1 MPPPTTT
8 PPPPPSFPLNLLPG
22 AVFVLLPF
30 LFLFRALLGAHARH
44 NSSSSSTP
52 EEEAASSSSSSSS
65 SSVRRLKKKH
75 VRWLLGPFRFQALP
89 SRAMAALFRCL
100 GEGSTGASALA
111 TTNAAIR
118 TAVLRAQSTLTIAG
132 GKAAAADE
140 EEEGALLALLCRLS
154 PDALTT
160 VRIKRK
166 GVATTVFL
174 DALLEGPSVM
184 PALFGPSLQEV
195 SLDLSGCAKEE
206 VIYLFECLAPP
217 DDDDAPL
224 PAPNLTQLLLRNM
237 PISEDE
243 DEDDEGPEDESIAS
257 ALAGMVER
265 RAARGAA
272 PLQRLA
278 GGIWQADPA
287 SLRRVIRVV
296 LPSVRWLECGGG
308 E

>member
-195 SLDLSGCAKEE
+195 SLDLSGCANAAQP
-206 VIYLFECLAPP
+206 VSC
-217 DDDDAPL
+217 
-224 PAPNLTQLLLRNM
+224 TSLLRAETRC
-237 PISEDE
+237 PTS
-243 DEDDEGPEDESIAS
+243 
-257 ALAGMVER
+257 R
-265 RAARGAA
+265 KCAAATFRSCLRGAA
-272 PLQRLA
+272 QE
-278 GGIWQADPA
+278 GSPA
-287 SLRRVIRVV
+287 KLRVWPGSQTR
-296 LPSVRWLECGGG
+296 S
-308 E
+308 